1 MKPEFQEP
9 LDQQATTDQ
18 SLTDISIPGTLAVVS
33 GTFVTLEGLRLLL
46 EGNQG
51 AGIIM
56 TLGGAALWLFGSD
69 KMMQEE

>member
-1 MKPEFQEP
+1 MNLESQESIN
-9 LDQQATTDQ
+9 QRTETDEN
-18 SLTDISIPGTLAVVS
+18 LTDISILGTLAVVS